1 MRMIFTMPLSAA
13 LLCYA
18 SSSWAQASQI
28 DLQDALQKTLKQSP
42 ALQTLPYQLRLTEAE
57 RLQAGFRPNPEMG
70 VSLEN
75 VAGTGSSQGLD
86 NAELTL
92 SLSQL
97 IEMGDKRAKRLEK
110 NQWQSELVRQQF
122 EISRLD
128 TLASTTRSYIRL
140 VELQQLEAQLHKR
153 IVREQRLLDI
163 AKQRASASSL
173 SDADVTRIE
182 LSLTRSQLELV
193 ARQNAIINARHQ
205 LAAHWDQEPDFTQ
218 VKGDLNHLPLLPT
231 LAQLQDSL
239 MRSADLAFFVTQSR
253 LYESELQLAQ
263 ADQQADIRVNA
274 GVRRIESL
282 NDNALVLGISMPW
295 QLSDPSEA
303 RRQAAQTQIELT
315 SVQQQQKQTA
325 LRLLTQQIYLELE
338 QLRQYSQVLQSQ
350 LIPQT
355 QRLQRQ
361 SELGYQQGQV
371 DLFNLLSAEQELR
384 QAETDLI
391 TAQTRFHLQLL
402 ELERLTGQGL
412 TLSGPVRFSAV
423 EN

>member
-1 MRMIFTMPLSAA
+1 MRMIFIMPLSAA

-42 ALQTLPYQLRLTEAE
+42 ALQTFPYQLRLTEAE

-97 IEMGDKRAKRLEK
+97 IEMGDKRAKRLEI

-338 QLRQYSQVLQSQ
+338 QLRQYSQVLESQ

-361 SELGYQQGQV
+361 SELGYQQGLV

>member
-42 ALQTLPYQLRLTEAE
+42 ALQTFPYQLRLTEAE

-75 VAGTGSSQGLD
+75 VAGTGSSQGFD

>member
-140 VELQQLEAQLHKR
+140 VELQQLEAQLHQR

>member
-75 VAGTGSSQGLD
+75 VAGTGSSQGFD

>member
-42 ALQTLPYQLRLTEAE
+42 ALQTFPYQLRLTEAE

-75 VAGTGSSQGLD
+75 VAGTGSSQGID

-140 VELQQLEAQLHKR
+140 VELQQLEAQLHQR

>member
-1 MRMIFTMPLSAA
+1 MIFTMPLSAA

-42 ALQTLPYQLRLTEAE
+42 ALQTFPYQLRLTEAE

-75 VAGTGSSQGLD
+75 VAGTGSSQGFD

>member
-1 MRMIFTMPLSAA
+1 M
-13 LLCYA
+13 
-18 SSSWAQASQI
+18 
-28 DLQDALQKTLKQSP
+28 
-42 ALQTLPYQLRLTEAE
+42 
-57 RLQAGFRPNPEMG
+57 
-70 VSLEN
+70 
-75 VAGTGSSQGLD
+75 
-86 NAELTL
+86 
-92 SLSQL
+92 
-97 IEMGDKRAKRLEK
+97 
-110 NQWQSELVRQQF
+110 
-122 EISRLD
+122 
-128 TLASTTRSYIRL
+128 
-140 VELQQLEAQLHKR
+140 
-153 IVREQRLLDI
+153 
-163 AKQRASASSL
+163 
-173 SDADVTRIE
+173 TRIE

-205 LAAHWDQEPDFTQ
+205 LAAHWGEEPDFTQ

>member
-42 ALQTLPYQLRLTEAE
+42 ALQTFPYQLRLTEAE

-75 VAGTGSSQGLD
+75 VAGTGSSQGFD

-110 NQWQSELVRQQF
+110 NQRQSELVRQQF

-239 MRSADLAFFVTQSR
+239 MRSADLVFFVTQSR

>member
-1 MRMIFTMPLSAA
+1 MRMIFIMPLSAA

-18 SSSWAQASQI
+18 CSSWAQASQI

-42 ALQTLPYQLRLTEAE
+42 ALQTFPYQLRLTEAE

-75 VAGTGSSQGLD
+75 VAGTGSSQGFD

-205 LAAHWDQEPDFTQ
+205 LAAHWGEEPDFTQ

-361 SELGYQQGQV
+361 SELGYQQGLV

>member
-1 MRMIFTMPLSAA
+1 MRMIFIMPLSAA

-18 SSSWAQASQI
+18 NSSWAQASQI

-42 ALQTLPYQLRLTEAE
+42 ALQTFPYQLRLTEAE

-75 VAGTGSSQGLD
+75 VAGTGSSQGFD

-97 IEMGDKRAKRLEK
+97 IEMGDKRAKRLEI

-295 QLSDPSEA
+295 QFSDPSEA

-315 SVQQQQKQTA
+315 SLQQQQKQTA

>member
-75 VAGTGSSQGLD
+75 VAGTGSSQGFD

-163 AKQRASASSL
+163 A
-173 SDADVTRIE
+173 
-182 LSLTRSQLELV
+182 
-193 ARQNAIINARHQ
+193 N
-205 LAAHWDQEPDFTQ
+205 
-218 VKGDLNHLPLLPT
+218 
-231 LAQLQDSL
+231 
-239 MRSADLAFFVTQSR
+239 
-253 LYESELQLAQ
+253 SELQ
-263 ADQQADIRVNA
+263 
-274 GVRRIESL
+274 
-282 NDNALVLGISMPW
+282 P
-295 QLSDPSEA
+295 
-303 RRQAAQTQIELT
+303 
-315 SVQQQQKQTA
+315 
-325 LRLLTQQIYLELE
+325 
-338 QLRQYSQVLQSQ
+338 
-350 LIPQT
+350 
-355 QRLQRQ
+355 
-361 SELGYQQGQV
+361 
-371 DLFNLLSAEQELR
+371 
-384 QAETDLI
+384 
-391 TAQTRFHLQLL
+391 
-402 ELERLTGQGL
+402 
-412 TLSGPVRFSAV
+412 AV
-423 EN
+423 

>member
-42 ALQTLPYQLRLTEAE
+42 ALQTFPYQLRLTEAE
-57 RLQAGFRPNPEMG
+57 RLQAGFRPNPEIG

-205 LAAHWDQEPDFTQ
+205 LAAHWVQEPDFTQ

-303 RRQAAQTQIELT
+303 RRQAAQAQIELT
-315 SVQQQQKQTA
+315 SLQQQQKQTA

-402 ELERLTGQGL
+402 ELERLTGQGF

>member
-42 ALQTLPYQLRLTEAE
+42 ALQTFPYQLRLTEAE

-75 VAGTGSSQGLD
+75 VAGTGSSQGFD

-97 IEMGDKRAKRLEK
+97 IEMGDKRAKRLEI

-295 QLSDPSEA
+295 QFSDPSEA

-315 SVQQQQKQTA
+315 SLQQQQKQTA